1 MASRRAGLV
10 DDRRRVASVRH
21 LRVALAIGVLAIDA
35 GGCGSSV
42 TATSGAARAGA
53 VGGSAVQVTSA
64 SCSSSSASTGAPA
77 PGSCTFV
84 LSDGRRLSCPP
95 ALARRAQLSV
105 NTLEHTRGC
114 RQLST
119 LAIPPAARRVFAA
132 IEKTRT
138 CLIARRLRVTG
149 GPVFPPNPTGPLGPA
164 GELVIADRGAPT
176 FIAFYRNP
184 REARLLE
191 PEVAHNAKRL
201 GARLTRRGA
210 VTVIWIPPST
220 AQLRDSVKACAFS

>member
-1 MASRRAGLV
+1 MRCL
-10 DDRRRVASVRH
+10 
-21 LRVALAIGVLAIDA
+21 ALAIGVLAVGA
-35 GGCGSSV
+35 GGCGSSI
-42 TATSGAARAGA
+42 TATSRATRAGT

-64 SCSSSSASTGAPA
+64 SCSDGSASTGGAA
-77 PGSCTFV
+77 GSCTFV
-84 LSDGRRLSCPP
+84 LSDGRRFSCPP

-114 RQLST
+114 RRLST

-138 CLIARRLRVTG
+138 CLIARGLRVTG

-191 PEVAHNAKRL
+191 PEVAQNAKRL
-201 GARLTRRGA
+201 GARLARHGA
-210 VTVIWIPPST
+210 VTVIWTHPST